1 MGFVKDYKEHFENGF
16 NLPSF
21 DKTRHLATKH
31 IGKNNLRQNISQN
44 TTLW

>member
-21 DKTRHLATKH
+21 DKTRHFATKH
-31 IGKNNLRQNISQN
+31 IGKNNPKAE
-44 TTLW
+44 